1 MVVSRE
7 KQLEDLEGKAGLLVF
22 VASSLYRDVHDGLT
36 TTSKKTGNV
45 KKSVIHIIAHVE
57 HLRFTNP
64 SK

>member
-1 MVVSRE
+1 M
-7 KQLEDLEGKAGLLVF
+7 EDLEGKAGLLVF